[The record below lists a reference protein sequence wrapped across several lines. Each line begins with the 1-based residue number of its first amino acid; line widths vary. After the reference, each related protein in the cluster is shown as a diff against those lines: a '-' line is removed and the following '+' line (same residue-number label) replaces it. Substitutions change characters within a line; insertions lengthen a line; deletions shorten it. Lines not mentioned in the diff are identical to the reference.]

1 MIQTK
6 KDLYFYLTEDFERNG
21 FCYSCLY
28 IIKRWILDVCG
39 SERAKVLGYLIL
51 LRKCEYHHNNKRLL
65 HHKIAYFFYKVRL
78 MRLGAKLNL
87 RLPIN
92 KIGYGLRI
100 YHIAGGGGCLL
111 YCKSMGNYCGINS
124 GVLVGNNKETTDV
137 PTIGNNV
144 MLNTGVKVFG
154 NIQIGDNV
162 NIGAGSV
169 VTKSIP
175 SNSIAVGI
183 PAKVI
188 KSV

>member
-92 KIGYGLRI
+92 KIGYGKNNYMI
-100 YHIAGGGGCLL
+100 YF
-111 YCKSMGNYCGINS
+111 N
-124 GVLVGNNKETTDV
+124 
-137 PTIGNNV
+137 
-144 MLNTGVKVFG
+144 
-154 NIQIGDNV
+154 
-162 NIGAGSV
+162 
-169 VTKSIP
+169 
-175 SNSIAVGI
+175 
-183 PAKVI
+183 
-188 KSV
+188 

>member
-78 MRLGAKLNL
+78 MRLGAKLN
-87 RLPIN
+87 RLWLAYSSYCWRWRVLIVLQVN
-92 KIGYGLRI
+92 GE
-100 YHIAGGGGCLL
+100 LL
-111 YCKSMGNYCGINS
+111 WY
-124 GVLVGNNKETTDV
+124 
-137 PTIGNNV
+137 
-144 MLNTGVKVFG
+144 
-154 NIQIGDNV
+154 
-162 NIGAGSV
+162 
-169 VTKSIP
+169 
-175 SNSIAVGI
+175 
-183 PAKVI
+183 
-188 KSV
+188 